1 VGPLGVPLA
10 EPVTRPVT
18 ADALMCCGIIGT
30 LQCTGGSQQ
39 LRGSWPKISPD
50 QGSTIV
56 ITNDARGNKPPSNYQ
71 NYHCYTYTLA

>member
-18 ADALMCCGIIGT
+18 ADALMCCWYNRNAPAHWWVSAAKRK
-30 LQCTGGSQQ
+30 LAKNQ
-39 LRGSWPKISPD
+39 SPG

-71 NYHCYTYTLA
+71 NYH